1 MISITELYEVDVSD
15 NFGKEYIPMV
25 EDIMRM
31 LVLQMFVQFMM
42 VLRNPSEN
50 SMFDPSFIEMLLYII
65 LGLCVYW
72 LVLKKLVKIK

>member
-1 MISITELYEVDVSD
+1 MISITELYELDVSD
-15 NFGKEYIPMV
+15 KFGKEYIPMV